1 MSAAAP
7 IGASNGASTALG
19 SKLLARQLR
28 RHAGVDGTDALQ
40 AVQQALQRA
49 AQHEP
54 SLARLADGLPALL
67 DGVADSYRQFERDLD
82 LRSRSIE
89 LSSAELLAANEQLR
103 NEARSQL
110 ERAIAS
116 LDSGFAMYDA
126 QERLL
131 VRNQRFASM
140 YGEAGQQLKPGMQLE
155 DVLEAVYDSGVDDA
169 SHDAPRDDWIR
180 DRLAWKR
187 QGGMRESH
195 INGRWIR
202 VVESRTEDGL
212 MVTLRTDIT
221 DMRELA
227 DSLAQARDA
236 AEAANHAKSQFLA
249 NMSHEIRTPM
259 NGIIGMTGLALD
271 TELTPEQR
279 EYLGMVKT
287 SADSLLV
294 IINDI
299 LDFSK
304 MEAGMLRVDAVGFS
318 LDTLLGDTLKALG
331 VRAFGKGL
339 ELLYRR
345 LPGVP
350 YRLVGDP
357 GRLRQIINNLVGN
370 AIKFTERGEIAVEVS
385 AVEVDDRRAR
395 LCFTVSDT
403 GIGVPPDKQHDI
415 FAAFSQADNSITRR
429 FGGTGLGLAI
439 CSRLVALMDGRI
451 WVDSEPGQGSRFRF
465 EVTLQCDSV
474 PVTPR
479 NSQIRGRSVLVVDD
493 NATHCAWL
501 SGQLGEWG
509 LQVRTAGGPE
519 VAADL
524 LADGNQRFDA
534 VLMDAQMPE
543 TDGFELLRR
552 LQHREGLSSSTVM
565 MLSADGLLSDVAR
578 CKTLG
583 VAGYMSKPVSGSEL
597 LDGLLAVLGSQVE
610 PAVAEPPRS
619 SASRLQVSQRSLDLL
634 LVEDNEINQTLATFL
649 LERMGHKV
657 TVAGNGRVAVEM
669 TAAHAYDLVL
679 MDMQMPEMDGLEAT
693 RCIRERE
700 LALGAPDGQGRPA
713 AHVPIM
719 AMTANAMQGD
729 RERCI
734 DAGMDG
740 YVSKPIDPA
749 ALSLEVER
757 LMALHGAPAVPEP
770 EAPQGSTPRA
780 EDLQHFDLAVVMER
794 LGSSLENALELA
806 RLFVGDAAALLQRM
820 REATTQHDLARVETL
835 SRRLFH
841 AAKTRDEALIA
852 QLTGQLDQ
860 ALVRFAQSL
869 IVQSQWGGKAGATG
883 ATGGA
888 VRREAAVGA

>member
-1 MSAAAP
+1 
-7 IGASNGASTALG
+7 
-19 SKLLARQLR
+19 
-28 RHAGVDGTDALQ
+28 
-40 AVQQALQRA
+40 
-49 AQHEP
+49 
-54 SLARLADGLPALL
+54 
-67 DGVADSYRQFERDLD
+67 
-82 LRSRSIE
+82 
-89 LSSAELLAANEQLR
+89 
-103 NEARSQL
+103 
-110 ERAIAS
+110 
-116 LDSGFAMYDA
+116 
-126 QERLL
+126 
-131 VRNQRFASM
+131 
-140 YGEAGQQLKPGMQLE
+140 
-155 DVLEAVYDSGVDDA
+155 
-169 SHDAPRDDWIR
+169 
-180 DRLAWKR
+180 
-187 QGGMRESH
+187 
-195 INGRWIR
+195 
-202 VVESRTEDGL
+202 
-212 MVTLRTDIT
+212 
-221 DMRELA
+221 
-227 DSLAQARDA
+227 
-236 AEAANHAKSQFLA
+236 
-249 NMSHEIRTPM
+249 
-259 NGIIGMTGLALD
+259 
-271 TELTPEQR
+271 
-279 EYLGMVKT
+279 MVKT

-318 LDTLLGDTLKALG
+318 LDALLGDTLKALG

-350 YRLVGDP
+350 DRLVGDP

-370 AIKFTERGEIAVEVS
+370 AIKFTERGEIAVEVN
-385 AVEVDDRRAR
+385 AVEVDERRAR

-403 GIGVPPDKQHDI
+403 GIGVPPDRQHDI

-429 FGGTGLGLAI
+429 FGGTALGLAI

-465 EVTLQCDSV
+465 EVALQCDSV

-479 NSQIRGRSVLVVDD
+479 NSQIRGRSVLVIDD

-501 SGQLGEWG
+501 SGLLGEWG
-509 LQVRTAGGPE
+509 LQVRTAVGPE

-534 VLMDAQMPE
+534 VLLDAQMPE

-552 LQHREGLSSSTVM
+552 LQHREGLSASTVM

-610 PAVAEPPRS
+610 PAVTEPPRA
-619 SASRLQVSQRSLDLL
+619 SAARLQVSQRSLDLL

-649 LERMGHKV
+649 LERMGHRV
-657 TVAGNGRVAVEM
+657 AVAGNGRVAVEM
-669 TAAHAYDLVL
+669 TAAHSYDLVL

-700 LALGAPDGQGRPA
+700 LALGAGDGHGGQAR
-713 AHVPIM
+713 HVPIM

-757 LMALHGAPAVPEP
+757 LMALHGAPAASEP
-770 EAPQGSTPRA
+770 EAPQGNTPRA

-794 LGSSLENALELA
+794 LGSTRENALELA

-820 REATTQHDLARVETL
+820 REATTQRDLARVETL

-841 AAKTRDEALIA
+841 AANSLAAATVRKHAQGLMQAAKTHDEALIA

-869 IVQSQWGGKAGATG
+869 IVQSQPGGKAGATAAAG
-883 ATGGA
+883 AAGGA
-888 VRREAAVGA
+888 VQREAAVSA